1 MLDIGIIGASG
12 YTGGELMRLLLNH
25 PQAKIELATSRKLV
39 GQKVSATHRHLKDM
53 VDLQFENPGPQEI
66 KDRCDVVF
74 VAVPH
79 GTAMGIVPQLL
90 DDKVKVIDLS
100 ADYRLKTDVF
110 EKVYGIKHLDPRNV
124 VYGIPELHPEVKHEK
139 FIANPGC
146 FPTGAS
152 LAAAPLAQVSMI
164 ESVVFDSKTGVSGA
178 GIEPSLAS
186 HYPNMAENVQPY
198 KLTTHRHLAEFTQ
211 ELQRLDNFL
220 TKISFTPHIIPSV
233 RGILTTAHIFTK
245 GNLTKYDVMD
255 LYAEMYQDKPFVRV
269 VDGVPSLSAVRG
281 SNFCDIGFE
290 VDSRNNRVVV
300 ISAIDNLVKGA
311 SGQAIQNMNLM
322 CGLGETTGLWMS
334 GVGP

>member
-1 MLDIGIIGASG
+1 
-12 YTGGELMRLLLNH
+12 MRLLLNH
-25 PQAKIELATSRKLV
+25 PQAKIELATSRKLA

-53 VDLQFENPGPQEI
+53 VDLQFENPDPQEI

-124 VYGIPELHPEVKHEK
+124 VYGIPELHPEVKHQK

-211 ELQRLDNFL
+211 ELQRLDSSL

-269 VDGVPSLSAVRG
+269 VDGIPSLNAVRG

-334 GVGP
+334 GVAP

>member
-25 PQAKIELATSRKLV
+25 PQAKVELATSRKLV

-53 VDLQFENPGPQEI
+53 IDLQFENPAPQEI

-124 VYGIPELHPEVKHEK
+124 VYGIPELHPEVKHQK

-211 ELQRLDNFL
+211 ELQRLDNSL

-233 RGILTTAHIFTK
+233 RGILTTTHIFTK

-269 VDGVPSLSAVRG
+269 VDGVPSISAVRG

-311 SGQAIQNMNLM
+311 SGQAIQNMNIM

-334 GVGP
+334 GVAP

>member
-25 PQAKIELATSRKLV
+25 PQAKIELATSRKLA
-39 GQKVSATHRHLKDM
+39 GQKVSVTHRHLKDM
-53 VDLQFENPGPQEI
+53 VDLQFENPDPQEI

-110 EKVYGIKHLDPRNV
+110 EKVYGIKHSDPRNV
-124 VYGIPELHPEVKHEK
+124 VYGIPELHPEVKHQK

-211 ELQRLDNFL
+211 ELQRLDSSL

-269 VDGVPSLSAVRG
+269 VDGIPSLSAVRG

-290 VDSRNNRVVV
+290 VDPRNNRVVV

-334 GVGP
+334 GVAP

>member
-1 MLDIGIIGASG
+1 
-12 YTGGELMRLLLNH
+12 MRLLLNH
-25 PQAKIELATSRKLV
+25 PQARLELATSRKLT
-39 GQKVSATHRHLKDM
+39 GKKVSATHRHLKDM
-53 VDLQFENPGPQEI
+53 VDLQFENPDPQEI

-79 GTAMGIVPQLL
+79 GTAMEIVPKLL
-90 DDKVKVIDLS
+90 DDNLKVIDLS
-100 ADYRLKTDVF
+100 ADYRLKSDVF
-110 EKVYGIKHLDPRNV
+110 EKVYGIKHLDPRNA

-146 FPTGAS
+146 FPTGAT
-152 LAAAPLAQVSMI
+152 LAAAPLAQVGVI

-178 GIEPSLAS
+178 GIEPTEAS

-198 KLTTHRHLAEFTQ
+198 KLTTHRHLAEFIQ
-211 ELQRLDNFL
+211 ELQLLDSSL
-220 TKISFTPHIIPSV
+220 TNISFTPHIVPSV

-245 GNLTKYDVMD
+245 GKLTKYDVMD
-255 LYAEMYQDKPFVRV
+255 IYAEMYQDKPFVRV
-269 VDGVPSLSAVRG
+269 VDGIPSLSAVRG

-290 VDSRNNRVVV
+290 VDARNNRVVV

-311 SGQAIQNMNLM
+311 SGQAIQNMNAM

-334 GVGP
+334 GLAP

>member
-25 PQAKIELATSRKLV
+25 PQAKIELATSRKLA
-39 GQKVSATHRHLKDM
+39 GQKVSVTHRHLKDM
-53 VDLQFENPGPQEI
+53 VDLQFENPDPQEI

-110 EKVYGIKHLDPRNV
+110 EKVYGIKHSDPRNV
-124 VYGIPELHPEVKHEK
+124 VYGIPELHPEVKHQK

-211 ELQRLDNFL
+211 ELQWLDSSL

-269 VDGVPSLSAVRG
+269 VDGIPSLSAVRG

-290 VDSRNNRVVV
+290 VDPRNNRVVV

-334 GVGP
+334 GVAP

>member
-1 MLDIGIIGASG
+1 
-12 YTGGELMRLLLNH
+12 MRLLFNH
-25 PQAKIELATSRKLV
+25 PQARIELATSRKLI
-39 GQKVSATHRHLKDM
+39 GQKVSANHRHLKDM
-53 VDLQFENPGPQEI
+53 VDLEFENPDPQEI

-79 GTAMGIVPQLL
+79 GTAMEIVPNLL
-90 DDKVKVIDLS
+90 DDKLKVIDLS
-100 ADYRLKTDVF
+100 ADYRLNPDVF
-110 EKVYGIKHLDPRNV
+110 EKVYGIKHQDPRHV
-124 VYGIPELHPEVKHEK
+124 VYGMPELHPEVKHEK

-146 FPTGAS
+146 FPTGAT

-164 ESVVFDSKTGVSGA
+164 ENVVFDSKTGVSGA
-178 GIEPSLAS
+178 GIEPSQAS

-211 ELQRLDNFL
+211 ELQRLDNSL
-220 TKISFTPHIIPSV
+220 TRISFTPHIIPSV

-245 GNLTKYDVMD
+245 DKLTKYDVMD

-269 VDGVPSLSAVRG
+269 VDGIPSLSAVRG

-311 SGQAIQNMNLM
+311 SGQAIQNMNIM

-334 GVGP
+334 GVAP

>member
-1 MLDIGIIGASG
+1 
-12 YTGGELMRLLLNH
+12 
-25 PQAKIELATSRKLV
+25 
-39 GQKVSATHRHLKDM
+39 
-53 VDLQFENPGPQEI
+53 VDLQFENPDPQEI

-110 EKVYGIKHLDPRNV
+110 ENVYGIKHSDPRNV
-124 VYGIPELHPEVKHEK
+124 VYGIPELHPEVKHQK

-211 ELQRLDNFL
+211 ELQRLDSSL

-269 VDGVPSLSAVRG
+269 VDGIPSLSAVRG

-290 VDSRNNRVVV
+290 VDPRNNRVVV

-334 GVGP
+334 GVAP

>member
-1 MLDIGIIGASG
+1 
-12 YTGGELMRLLLNH
+12 MRLLLNH
-25 PQAKIELATSRKLV
+25 PQARLELATSRKLT
-39 GQKVSATHRHLKDM
+39 GQKVSVTHRHLKDM
-53 VDLQFENPGPQEI
+53 VDLQFENPDPQEI

-110 EKVYGIKHLDPRNV
+110 ENVYGIKHSDPRNV
-124 VYGIPELHPEVKHEK
+124 VYGIPELHPEVKHQK

-211 ELQRLDNFL
+211 ELQRLDSSL

-269 VDGVPSLSAVRG
+269 VDGIPSLSAVRG

-290 VDSRNNRVVV
+290 VDPRNNRVVV

-334 GVGP
+334 GVAP

>member
-53 VDLQFENPGPQEI
+53 VDLQFENPDPQEI

-110 EKVYGIKHLDPRNV
+110 EKVYGIKHSDPRNV
-124 VYGIPELHPEVKHEK
+124 VYGIPELHPEVKHQK

-146 FPTGAS
+146 FPTGAN

-211 ELQRLDNFL
+211 ELQRLDSSL

-269 VDGVPSLSAVRG
+269 VDGIPSLSAVRG

-334 GVGP
+334 GVAP

>member
-25 PQAKIELATSRKLV
+25 PQTKIELATSRKLT
-39 GQKVSATHRHLKDM
+39 GKKVSATHRHLKDM
-53 VDLQFENPGPQEI
+53 VDLQFENPDPQEI

-79 GTAMGIVPQLL
+79 GTAMEIVPKLL

-100 ADYRLKTDVF
+100 ADYRLKADVF

-124 VYGIPELHPEVKHEK
+124 VYGMPELHTEVKHEK

-146 FPTGAS
+146 FPTGAT

-178 GIEPSLAS
+178 GIEPSQAS

-211 ELQRLDNFL
+211 ELQRLDNSL
-220 TKISFTPHIIPSV
+220 TKICFTPHIIPSV

-245 GNLTKYDVMD
+245 GKLTKYDVMD

-269 VDGVPSLSAVRG
+269 VDGIPSLSAVRG

-290 VDSRNNRVVV
+290 VDPSNNRVVV

-311 SGQAIQNMNLM
+311 SGQAIQNMNIM

-334 GVGP
+334 GVAP

>member
-25 PQAKIELATSRKLV
+25 PQAKIELATSRKLA

-53 VDLQFENPGPQEI
+53 VDLQFENPDPQEI

-110 EKVYGIKHLDPRNV
+110 EKVYGIKHLDLRNV
-124 VYGIPELHPEVKHEK
+124 VYGIPELHPEVKHQK

-211 ELQRLDNFL
+211 ELQRLDSSL

-269 VDGVPSLSAVRG
+269 VDGIPSLNAVRG

-334 GVGP
+334 GVAP

>member
-53 VDLQFENPGPQEI
+53 VDLQFENPDPQEI

-110 EKVYGIKHLDPRNV
+110 EKVYGIKHSDPRNV
-124 VYGIPELHPEVKHEK
+124 VYGIPELHPEVKHQK

-178 GIEPSLAS
+178 GIEPSMAS

-211 ELQRLDNFL
+211 ELQRLDSSL

-269 VDGVPSLSAVRG
+269 VDGIPSLNAVRG

-334 GVGP
+334 GVAP

>member
-1 MLDIGIIGASG
+1 
-12 YTGGELMRLLLNH
+12 MRLLLNH

-53 VDLQFENPGPQEI
+53 VDLQFENPDPQEI

-110 EKVYGIKHLDPRNV
+110 EKVYGIKHSDPRNV
-124 VYGIPELHPEVKHEK
+124 VYGIPELHPEVKHQK

-211 ELQRLDNFL
+211 ELQRLDSSL

-269 VDGVPSLSAVRG
+269 VDGIPSLSAVRG

-334 GVGP
+334 GVAP

>member
-1 MLDIGIIGASG
+1 
-12 YTGGELMRLLLNH
+12 MRLLLNH

-53 VDLQFENPGPQEI
+53 VDLQFENPDPQEI

-139 FIANPGC
+139 FISNPGC

-164 ESVVFDSKTGVSGA
+164 ENVVFDSKTGVSGA

-186 HYPNMAENVQPY
+186 HYPNMAENIQPY
-198 KLTTHRHLAEFTQ
+198 KLTNHRHLAEFTQ
-211 ELQRLDNFL
+211 ELQRLDNSL

-255 LYAEMYQDKPFVRV
+255 LYAEMYQDKPFVRI
-269 VDGVPSLSAVRG
+269 VDGVPSLSAVRA

-334 GVGP
+334 GVAP

>member
-1 MLDIGIIGASG
+1 
-12 YTGGELMRLLLNH
+12 MRLLLNH
-25 PQAKIELATSRKLV
+25 PQAKIELATSRKLA

-53 VDLQFENPGPQEI
+53 VDLQFENPDPQEI

-110 EKVYGIKHLDPRNV
+110 EKVYGIKHLDLRNV
-124 VYGIPELHPEVKHEK
+124 VYGIPELHPEVKHQK

-211 ELQRLDNFL
+211 ELQRLDSSL

-269 VDGVPSLSAVRG
+269 VDGIPSLNAVRG

-334 GVGP
+334 GVAP